1 MFPLQKYLVFY
12 GINKLIKMQ
21 SIIFLYY
28 NVIKMVNSELLDEI
42 KSKLSGGN
50 AIAEDCVKLF
60 EIYKQI
66 SSENAGLREE
76 FEDMAMLDMDFLGQ
90 IIISDENK
98 KFWLKFKEGKVDYGE
113 GDVDNP
119 SLTFTT
125 KMNTFTGI
133 IFGTIEI
140 SGANENGDV
149 SFDGSSEA
157 LMDLQSI
164 TSVLNDFLQNI

>member
-1 MFPLQKYLVFY
+1 
-12 GINKLIKMQ
+12 
-21 SIIFLYY
+21 
-28 NVIKMVNSELLDEI
+28 MVNSELLNEV
-42 KSKLSGGN
+42 KSKLSDGSAMPG
-50 AIAEDCVKLF
+50 DCFKIF

-66 SSENAGLREE
+66 SSEHVGLREE

-119 SLTFTT
+119 SLAFTT
-125 KMNTFTGI
+125 NMSTFTGI
-133 IFGTIEI
+133 LFGTIEI
-140 SGANENGDV
+140 SGAHEAGDV
-149 SFDGSSEA
+149 IFDGGSEA
-157 LMDLQSI
+157 LMDLQAI

>member
-1 MFPLQKYLVFY
+1 
-12 GINKLIKMQ
+12 
-21 SIIFLYY
+21 
-28 NVIKMVNSELLDEI
+28 MVNSELLNEV
-42 KSKLSGGN
+42 KLKLSDGSAMPG
-50 AIAEDCVKLF
+50 DCFKLF

-66 SSENAGLREE
+66 SLENVGLRDE

-113 GDVDNP
+113 GNVDNP
-119 SLTFTT
+119 SLAFST
-125 KMNTFTGI
+125 NIATFTGI

-140 SGANENGDV
+140 SGAHEAGDV
-149 SFDGSSEA
+149 SFDGGSEA
-157 LMDLQSI
+157 LMDLQAI